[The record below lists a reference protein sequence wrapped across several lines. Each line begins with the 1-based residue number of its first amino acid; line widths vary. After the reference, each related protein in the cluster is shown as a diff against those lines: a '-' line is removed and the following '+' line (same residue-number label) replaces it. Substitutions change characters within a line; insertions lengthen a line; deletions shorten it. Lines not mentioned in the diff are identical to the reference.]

1 MEDLNS
7 VIDAELLS
15 NEVLSEIAEL
25 LDQVYTQPER
35 ELIMERV
42 AKKFGISKTEVIKQ
56 KPKVCSRYMPNE
68 IPRTDDTSTTR
79 YSRMTAGQLCKAIQ
93 EADVSMLC
101 ISN

>member
-25 LDQVYTQPER
+25 LDQVYTQSER

-56 KPKVCSRYMPNE
+56 K
-68 IPRTDDTSTTR
+68 
-79 YSRMTAGQLCKAIQ
+79 QQ
-93 EADVSMLC
+93 QQ
-101 ISN
+101 